1 MSNSLQHRHKF
12 SLTRASW
19 VRSSSL
25 MSVEAIANGVIS
37 WQVYHRWFWSLAMH
51 ALTSFVEN
59 GRRIIRSLYKESCRI
74 AASAPHVMR
83 NQNLTNVRETTT
95 LIRSNAVNIIDH
107 DDHLILLS
115 WIIVSLGDE
124 QSERTRQW
132 SKWPVW
138 VNKHSEW
145 PRPTKRKQLGW
156 EVRTFPF
163 FLW

>member
-1 MSNSLQHRHKF
+1 MILKFGNAGVNKF
-12 SLTRASW
+12 S
-19 VRSSSL
+19 
-25 MSVEAIANGVIS
+25 
-37 WQVYHRWFWSLAMH
+37 
-51 ALTSFVEN
+51 EN

-74 AASAPHVMR
+74 AASAPHVMW
-83 NQNLTNVRETTT
+83 NQNMTNVRETTT
-95 LIRSNAVNIIDH
+95 LIRSNAVNIIDQ
-107 DDHLILLS
+107 DEHLILLS

-156 EVRTFPF
+156 IVRTFPF
-163 FLW
+163 FLWQDVIWNLTSIQVCLHTCNDGDHPSSFTYGTNVVV